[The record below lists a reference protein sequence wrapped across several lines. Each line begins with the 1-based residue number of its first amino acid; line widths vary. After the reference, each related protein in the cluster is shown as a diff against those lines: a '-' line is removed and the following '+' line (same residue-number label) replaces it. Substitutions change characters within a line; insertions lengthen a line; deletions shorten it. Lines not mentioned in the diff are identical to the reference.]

1 MTASSEVQSPETIC
15 VPGLRERKKQET
27 RTAIHE
33 AAVRLVAENGVAATS
48 VDAICSEAVVSS
60 RTFFNYFPSKMA
72 AIIGHDEASVT
83 DAQREAFLAGT
94 GDDDLVRDLCTLLA
108 GITDSVTR
116 RGRDRQKVREL
127 IARRP
132 EVVPELLV
140 IVTEMR
146 SQLVE
151 LAELRTTPAHARF
164 AVALVI
170 AALMC
175 ALDEPLDPRIDEF
188 GDWLFSAV
196 MSMRDIANAST

>member
-1 MTASSEVQSPETIC
+1 MRPPCGWSPRTASP
-15 VPGLRERKKQET
+15 RR
-27 RTAIHE
+27 
-33 AAVRLVAENGVAATS
+33 S

-72 AIIGHDEASVT
+72 AIIGHDEATVT
-83 DAQREAFLAGT
+83 DAQREEFLAGT

-146 SQLVE
+146 NQLVE
-151 LAELRTTPAHARF
+151 LAEQRTTPAHARF

-170 AALMC
+170 SALMC